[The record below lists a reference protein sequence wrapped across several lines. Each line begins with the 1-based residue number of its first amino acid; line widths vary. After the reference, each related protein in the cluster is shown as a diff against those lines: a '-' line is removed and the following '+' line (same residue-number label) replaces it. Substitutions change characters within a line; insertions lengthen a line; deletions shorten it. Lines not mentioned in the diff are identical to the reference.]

1 MTIPPEFLY
10 LSCMT
15 APTQDSLKREA
26 AAKALEFVTSGMKLG
41 LGTGSTAEAF
51 LELLGPRVRGG
62 LTVDCAATS
71 ERTAQ
76 KARALGIPLGELD
89 ALCPLDLTID
99 GADEADRALNLIK
112 GAGAALL
119 REKIVAASS
128 RAMIV
133 IADETK
139 LVARLGKFPLPVEVV
154 PFGRGSTAL
163 RIKDAA
169 RALGYEDMSIQLRMA
184 GDAPVKTDG
193 GNVVYDCAF
202 GAIKD
207 AAALA
212 SALSAIPGV
221 VEHGLFIGIATT
233 LLIAHP
239 GEVEVIRRTT

>member
-1 MTIPPEFLY
+1 
-10 LSCMT
+10 MT

-26 AAKALEFVTSGMKLG
+26 AAKALEFVTPGMKLG

-163 RIKDAA
+163 RIKEAA

-207 AAALA
+207 AAVLA
-212 SALSAIPGV
+212 GALSAIPGV

-239 GEVEVIRRTT
+239 GEVEVIRRPT